1 MRGPTGTTK
10 AAPSAVR
17 MKRGQLQAEGI
28 RKPPIV
34 QCSSAVIR
42 LRLASGSGFGWLKEG
57 LGLLS

>member
-1 MRGPTGTTK
+1 
-10 AAPSAVR
+10 